1 MEELF
6 LKASKKKL
14 RFETRQ
20 GNATVED
27 LWDYN
32 LESLNGIAQKVNK
45 TLKDS
50 AEESFIAA
58 KPKGN
63 AELELKLEVLKYII
77 SVKLA
82 EADEKK
88 VRAEKQA
95 QAATLKSILEVKK
108 LEQVQ
113 ALSVEELEKR
123 LAEVLS

>member
-1 MEELF
+1 MEEIF

-27 LWDYN
+27 LWDFN
-32 LESLNGIAQKVNK
+32 LDSLNTIAQAVNK
-45 TLKDS
+45 KLKDS
-50 AEESFIAA
+50 AEESFIST

-63 AELELKLEVLKYII
+63 AELELKLEILKYII

-88 VRAEKQA
+88 QRAEKQA
-95 QAATLKSILEVKK
+95 QAATLRNILEVKK

-123 LAEVLS
+123 LAELS